1 MATGAGGNTDRV
13 GSYRDEY
20 RRAHI
25 PVYYRGWLHLLFTF
39 GIGGAAFIACLL
51 RLDHVQPLEW
61 IAVPLTALYVNL
73 AEYWGHRG
81 PMHHKRRG
89 LGLVYERHT
98 RQHHRFFTDV
108 TMPVDSL
115 RDLRAVLFPPVLM
128 TFFLAVF
135 AVPAGLLLARFT
147 SDNVGWLFAATA
159 LGYFLNYEFLH
170 LAYHLPGNYA
180 VARWPLV
187 GRLKRL
193 HEAHH
198 DPRLMA
204 HYNFNISYPL
214 GDWLFGTLWKGERGK
229 GKGLGDRG

>member
-1 MATGAGGNTDRV
+1 MVTGAGGNTDRV

-159 LGYFLNYEFLH
+159 LGY
-170 LAYHLPGNYA
+170 
-180 VARWPLV
+180 
-187 GRLKRL
+187 
-193 HEAHH
+193 
-198 DPRLMA
+198 
-204 HYNFNISYPL
+204 S
-214 GDWLFGTLWKGERGK
+214 
-229 GKGLGDRG
+229 